1 MQSLYFGFMVV
12 IVTFNHAVVGLLVP
26 KQLVGVLPTSYNHLT
41 LNHPP
46 SNSRGSNIVLSG
58 IRGFRGWFESQF
70 PDAMMEIS
78 HDKTSRK
85 SESFHHL
92 LVDVNQLLHVTLR
105 RARSEGHALT
115 MLIQELDRCIE
126 LATPKKSVV
135 LAFDGPPAAAKL
147 ATQRRRRY
155 ATVLRSERKKIRYEM
170 LRQRGII
177 HDTYKQYRN
186 RKAEKEEE
194 TLKITPG
201 TEFMDKAHEAVLYW
215 AWQRLDRSK
224 NKLANVKIFISPS
237 TVPGEG
243 EVKLLDWLLQAGGN
257 GLQPLKKRNGR
268 RKGVS
273 SGKII
278 SQGESVAIYGGDSD
292 LVLEGLVIPPT
303 ITHNVFVILPSSK
316 KSNYVVSLWQT
327 TLTLAQFLGDNFD
340 QKSIMRVRTDLV
352 LLLIM
357 NGNDY
362 LPKLRG
368 SSGFNKLFH
377 TYLRLLKK
385 YLEAGEQNP
394 YLIDPGT
401 LQYNLSFCKKFF
413 QALADIAPQNL
424 AASEEMVPYQQS
436 ITPLSN
442 LYSMVDSGF
451 LPQPAIFER
460 VPRTKANGKDM
471 IRLTIGKVGAGK
483 TYVFELEYK
492 SSSTSLKQ
500 SKQILANMALEEIL
514 GKDYMEWNDCIVGNE
529 SKEDEEFDEDKSD
542 YDSSGPRYSWEISM
556 PAPGSVE
563 EYLKGMI
570 WNLASYQDGVC
581 SDYGYNYGRRMSP
594 TAEEMVSYIEKA
606 EKEGRVIDRRSLL
619 GESFVGPLNAGMS
632 CLAALPSQV
641 SHLIPQPYRTLSL
654 DSSIDDIYGSCMSPE
669 ANVFDLQSFRDRV
682 EERIGKQTW
691 NYQTKYTQQTKQ
703 VQKGRRIRVGGSF
716 WTCLR
721 RTRTPLVHQFEPPV
735 PFSERLSQLRPNPNI
750 HVSHIVT
757 SQKPRWLRDSDTS
770 EKNNIQDEHKH
781 IDMGKLLV
789 TTLGDNQNLVDVGFK
804 TAYQDLESNKTPQNK
819 NTAVLNGLPILSL
832 SAELKRM
839 KKFDLI
845 IPPKKIPCNKDN
857 QSAVQCLQ
865 QLVSG
870 PLVKSIDWE
879 YNYPSHSKYA
889 EINPNQYEYVGL
901 KVVLNN
907 LDKPVYIGQD
917 RNVGLVS
924 RKIIKHVLADRAM
937 SNILKGSE
945 QWQLMT
951 TKELKSYQSP
961 KTPAT
966 TPVRSL
972 NAIQYLH
979 HLRDSKL
986 FQMSWSYS
994 CVDESK
1000 VKEIVRLKIEFNGS
1014 IIELEE
1020 SRNINFDSKSSTKR
1034 ILASR
1039 AMDII
1044 VGDGICWKE
1053 MNIFAVK
1060 ELLMK

>member
-1 MQSLYFGFMVV
+1 MQSIYFGFILVI
-12 IVTFNHAVVGLLVP
+12 IVTFNHVVVGFLVS
-26 KQLVGVLPTSYNHLT
+26 KQLVGVLPTSNNNLSPNHT
-41 LNHPP
+41 PT
-46 SNSRGSNIVLSG
+46 NSKRSKLVLFG

-78 HDKTSRK
+78 HDKSSRQ

-92 LVDVNQLLHVTLR
+92 LIDVNQLLHVTLR

-115 MLIQELDRCIE
+115 MLIQELDKCIE

-177 HDTYKQYRN
+177 HDTYQNYRN

-215 AWQRLDRSK
+215 AWQRLDRSS
-224 NKLANVKIFISPS
+224 NKLANVKIYISPS

-243 EVKLLDWLLQAGGN
+243 EVKLLDWLLQAGGQ
-257 GLQPLKKRNGR
+257 GLQPMHKRNGK
-268 RKGVS
+268 RKGAGK
-273 SGKII
+273 GKII

-303 ITHNVFVILPSSK
+303 ITHNVFVILPSGK

-340 QKSIMRVRTDLV
+340 QNSIMRVRTDLV

-385 YLEAGEQNP
+385 YLEKGEPNP
-394 YLIDPGT
+394 YLIDPVT

-413 QALADIAPQNL
+413 QTLADIAPQNL
-424 AASEEMVPYQQS
+424 GASEEMTTYQQS

-460 VPRTKANGKDM
+460 VPKTKANGKDV
-471 IRLTIGKVGAGK
+471 IRLTIGKIGAGK
-483 TYVFELEYK
+483 SYVFELQHK
-492 SSSTSLKQ
+492 TPSTSLKQ

-514 GKDYMEWNDCIVGNE
+514 GEDYMEWNDCITAND
-529 SKEDEEFDEDKSD
+529 SKEDEEYDEDKSD
-542 YDSSGPRYSWEISM
+542 YDTSGPRYSWEITM

-594 TAEEMVSYIEKA
+594 TAEEMVSYLEHA
-606 EKEGRVIDRRSLL
+606 ESEGRIIDRQSLL

-641 SHLIPQPYRTLSL
+641 SHLIPQPYRSLSV
-654 DSSIDDIYGSCMSPE
+654 DSSIDDIYGACMSPE
-669 ANVFDLQSFRDRV
+669 ANVFDLQSFRERV
-682 EERIGKQTW
+682 EERIDNPTW
-691 NYQTKYTQQTKQ
+691 NYESKYIQRTK
-703 VQKGRRIRVGGSF
+703 QKGRRIRVGGSF

-721 RTRTPLVHQFEPPV
+721 RSRTPLVHQFQPPI

-757 SQKPRWLRDSDTS
+757 SQKPRWLRDNDTS
-770 EKNNIQDEHKH
+770 EKSNKQDEHKH

-789 TTLGDNQNLVDVGFK
+789 TALGDNQNLVDVGFK
-804 TAYQDLESNKTPQNK
+804 TAYQALESSRTTQNK
-819 NTAVLNGLPILSL
+819 KATLLKDLPTLSL
-832 SAELKRM
+832 SAEYKRM
-839 KKFDLI
+839 KKFDLK
-845 IPPKKIPCNKDN
+845 IPPEGIPCNKDN

-865 QLVSG
+865 QLVGG

-879 YNYPSHSKYA
+879 YKYPSHSKYA

-901 KVVLNN
+901 KIKLNDSSIP
-907 LDKPVYIGQD
+907 LYIGQD
-917 RNVGLVS
+917 RNVSVLS
-924 RKIIKHVLADRAM
+924 RKIIKHVLADQAM
-937 SNILKGSE
+937 SSIFKGSV

-951 TKELKSYQSP
+951 TKELKSFLSP
-961 KTPAT
+961 KTLT
-966 TPVRSL
+966 VSSVRSL

-994 CVDESK
+994 SADNSK
-1000 VKEIVRLKIEFNGS
+1000 VKEIISLKIELNGS
-1014 IIELEE
+1014 IIELKE
-1020 SRNINFDSKSSTKR
+1020 SRNINFDSKSSTKQL
-1034 ILASR
+1034 LASR

-1044 VGDGICWKE
+1044 VGDDICWKE
-1053 MNIFAVK
+1053 MNILDLKAMLIK
-1060 ELLMK
+1060 

>member
-1 MQSLYFGFMVV
+1 MRFLCLGFLV
-12 IVTFNHAVVGLLVP
+12 IVTLNHVVVGFLLP
-26 KQLVGVLPTSYNHLT
+26 NQFVLSSSSLRQSYNIKQSKT
-41 LNHPP
+41 
-46 SNSRGSNIVLSG
+46 VLSG
-58 IRGFRGWFESQF
+58 IRGFRAWFESQF

-78 HDKTSRK
+78 HDKSSRQ

-92 LVDVNQLLHVTLR
+92 LIDVNQLLHVTLR

-115 MLIQELDRCIE
+115 MLIQELDKCIE

-155 ATVLRSERKKIRYEM
+155 ATVLRSERKKMRYEM
-170 LRQRGII
+170 LMQRGII
-177 HDTYKQYRN
+177 HDTYKQFRN

-224 NKLANVKIFISPS
+224 SKLANVKIYISPS

-243 EVKLLDWLLQAGGN
+243 EVKLLDWLLQAGGD
-257 GLQPLKKRNGR
+257 GLQHLKKRNER
-268 RKGVS
+268 RKGIGG
-273 SGKII
+273 GKII
-278 SQGESVAIYGGDSD
+278 LQGESVAIYGGDSD

-303 ITHNVFVILPSSK
+303 ITHNVFVILPSGK

-340 QKSIMRVRTDLV
+340 QNSIMRVRTDLV

-377 TYLRLLKK
+377 TYLRLLKNS
-385 YLEAGEQNP
+385 LEKGEPSP
-394 YLIDPGT
+394 YLIDPVT
-401 LQYNLSFCKKFF
+401 LQYNLSFCKTFF
-413 QALADIAPQNL
+413 QVLADIAPQNL
-424 AASEEMVPYQQS
+424 APSEEMVPYQQS

-451 LPQPAIFER
+451 LPQPAIFEK
-460 VPRTKANGKDM
+460 VPNAKADGKDIM
-471 IRLTIGKVGAGK
+471 RLSIGKSGTDKAY
-483 TYVFELEYK
+483 TFELQHT
-492 SSSTSLKQ
+492 SSFTSLKQ
-500 SKQILANMALEEIL
+500 SKQVLANMALEEIL
-514 GKDYMEWNDCIVGNE
+514 GADYMEWNDCMIGNE
-529 SKEDEEFDEDKSD
+529 SKDDDEFDDEKSD
-542 YDSSGPRYSWEISM
+542 YDQSGPRYSWEISV

-594 TAEEMVSYIEKA
+594 TAEEMVSYLEQA
-606 EKEGRVIDRRSLL
+606 ENEGRIIDRSSLL
-619 GESFVGPLNAGMS
+619 GESFISPLNAGMS

-654 DSSIDDIYGSCMSPE
+654 DSSIDDIYGTCMSPE
-669 ANVFDLQSFRDRV
+669 ANVFDLESFRERV
-682 EERIGKQTW
+682 EEKIGNAAW
-691 NYQTKYTQQTKQ
+691 DYQTKYIQQTKQ
-703 VQKGRRIRVGGSF
+703 VQSGRRVRVGGSF

-735 PFSERLSQLRPNPNI
+735 PFSERLSRLRPNPHI

-757 SQKPRWLRDSDTS
+757 SQKPRWLRDNDTPD
-770 EKNNIQDEHKH
+770 NITKLDDHKH

-804 TAYQDLESNKTPQNK
+804 TAYQGLESNRTRENK
-819 NTAVLNGLPILSL
+819 KAIVLKDPSALSL
-832 SAELKRM
+832 SEELKRM
-839 KKFDLI
+839 RKFDLK
-845 IPPKKIPCNKDN
+845 IPPDEIPRNKDDH
-857 QSAVQCLQ
+857 SAVQCLQ
-865 QLVSG
+865 QLVG
-870 PLVKSIDWE
+870 GALVKSIDWE
-879 YNYPSHSKYA
+879 YNYPSHSTYA
-889 EINPNQYEYVGL
+889 EIDPNLYEYIGL
-901 KVVLNN
+901 KIKLNYSDVP
-907 LDKPVYIGQD
+907 LLIGQD
-917 RNVGLVS
+917 RNVGLLS
-924 RKIIKHVLADRAM
+924 RKTIKHLLADQAM
-937 SNILKGSE
+937 SIVFKGSE

-951 TKELKSYQSP
+951 TKELKSYHSP
-961 KTPAT
+961 KA
-966 TPVRSL
+966 RSL

-979 HLRDSKL
+979 HLRDAKL
-986 FQMSWSYS
+986 FQMSWNYS
-994 CVDESK
+994 LANESK
-1000 VKEIVRLKIEFNGS
+1000 AQEIISLKIDFNGS

-1020 SRNINFDSKSSTKR
+1020 SRNINIDSKSSTR
-1034 ILASR
+1034 HLLASR

-1044 VGDGICWKE
+1044 VGDKISWKE
-1053 MNIFAVK
+1053 MNILALK
-1060 ELLMK
+1060 ARLMK